1 MPAEVRSRDG
11 GESGVALITVLALLA
26 TLGILTATVIASSLY
41 LARGAESA
49 MKRSRAFYRSESAF
63 NRAAFYLRRDR
74 AAWPERRLG
83 EYDYSLRSSF
93 DRFMADGLEHR
104 LTVDGVE
111 FRVVITDAMVG
122 MPIAPAADFADRLR
136 QAWNERERFRDPDLE
151 TNRRFSRFLDKL
163 TDYLD
168 TNSFKQLDGM
178 EEEEYLKL
186 GRSQLPRN
194 GAPEYVGEFLYIP
207 GAEEFL
213 FTGGPEWLPELLPP
227 APRGLSELVERV
239 SLFSSPIEDIGIKA
253 ELSDREMDK
262 VTEALEQFR
271 AKRRPLNRY
280 LETGIQEKFVDLVES
295 TESGVYRI
303 EVTPLDPAAAPRL
316 RATLVPADGARFV
329 NFYEV
334 LVE

>member
-1 MPAEVRSRDG
+1 MIF
-11 GESGVALITVLALLA
+11 ALVLTIAYA
-26 TLGILTATVIASSLY
+26 IYYAVVIAKDLQ
-41 LARGAESA
+41 G
-49 MKRSRAFYRSESAF
+49 KKGRSNPTE
-63 NRAAFYLRRDR
+63 
-74 AAWPERRLG
+74 EV
-83 EYDYSLRSSF
+83 F
-93 DRFMADGLEHR
+93 D
-104 LTVDGVE
+104 
-111 FRVVITDAMVG
+111 
-122 MPIAPAADFADRLR
+122 
-136 QAWNERERFRDPDLE
+136 
-151 TNRRFSRFLDKL
+151 
-163 TDYLD
+163 
-168 TNSFKQLDGM
+168 LDGM

-213 FTGGPEWLPELLPP
+213 FTGGAEWLPELLPP